1 MISKFP
7 CTDTEIIFF
16 KKRLSLFKFY
26 REASSGGKK

>member
-16 KKRLSLFKFY
+16 KKRLSLLKFY
-26 REASSGGKK
+26 REDTPR